1 LQVLEIQQKL
11 LKHNFE
17 SLRNVLLDLLGK
29 KVKVNKR
36 STVKKKKG
44 RGTRPK
50 RSDIKVIKIQIRGY
64 GYYESH
70 HEED

>member
-1 LQVLEIQQKL
+1 MPRKVKIRK
-11 LKHNFE
+11 K
-17 SLRNVLLDLLGK
+17 RTKK
-29 KVKVNKR
+29 KVKENKR
-36 STVKKKKG
+36 RTVKKKKG